1 MKTKCHDCIYYDE
14 LDQDCI
20 KDQYDGCDLLG
31 DKCTIF
37 KARKKCEHRYENCD
51 INGCSIICHGCPSE
65 RGCDFYYECRLDNRR
80 CDENCEKHEKRHKL
94 NLLREKLSK
103 LYDSKRLLESLIEEY
118 KKEANTLEE
127 EIGE

>member
-1 MKTKCHDCIYYDE
+1 MRIKCHDCVYYDE

-20 KDQYDGCDLLG
+20 KDQYDGLDLLG

-37 KARKKCEHRYENCD
+37 KERKKCNNRYEDCSGMCD
-51 INGCSIICHGCPSE
+51 KICHQFPSDAGCKFIYK
-65 RGCDFYYECRLDNRR
+65 CKLDDYLCN
-80 CDENCEKHEKRHKL
+80 EKCEKHEKRYKL
-94 NLLREKLSK
+94 NLLTEKLSK

-118 KKEANTLEE
+118 KKEANTLKE